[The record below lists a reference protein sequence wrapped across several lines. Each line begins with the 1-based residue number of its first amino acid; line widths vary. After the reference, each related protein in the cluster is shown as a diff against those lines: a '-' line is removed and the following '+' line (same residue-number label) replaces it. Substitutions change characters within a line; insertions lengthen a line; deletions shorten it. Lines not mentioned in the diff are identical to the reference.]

1 MYILTSPTQLTPQHT
16 IGGKASSNYTIGGK
30 ASNLFKLVSWGFNVP
45 KFVVIPQEVL
55 QPEHPA
61 SLQEILQEILAEF
74 PNIEFWAVRSSAVAE
89 DSAEQSF
96 AGQYESYLYVT
107 KENLLEKIQAVW
119 QSAEAERVKVYNS
132 LTPSPSPK
140 ERGTKEKALSFGEGL
155 GEAVKGGLAVIVQE
169 MIEADSAGVGFGI
182 NPVSGNK
189 REKVVS
195 AVWGLG
201 EGLVSGELDSDNFL
215 VGEDKNIQS
224 TIATKTNAVVFDTEA
239 KSGTKTIALPT
250 KKQNLPAL
258 NDEQL
263 HEISD
268 ILDRLFELYGKPQ
281 DIEFAV
287 KGGKIFLLQTRPITN
302 LHKILDKSET
312 YTLWDNSNII
322 ESYPHVTTPLTF
334 SFISKSY
341 EGAYK
346 LFAQYLG
353 VSKKMLRENER
364 VFSNTLGLINGRV
377 YYNLKTWYYMLAML
391 PSYRLNAGYM
401 EKMMGVKERF
411 DVPKSFFISKSSAW
425 WQVGKTVVLMLARF
439 RGLPTKRKK
448 FVNLVNETIAQ
459 YKTIDYKTKTAH
471 ELMSLYLDFEKTL
484 LQEWK
489 APLLNDFFA
498 MVYFG
503 RLQKLCEKYKL
514 NTTNPNIH
522 NDLLCGSSDIISTQP
537 IHRTIEIA
545 SFIAEKPH
553 LKELFLKKDENEIWQ
568 ILQLSIS
575 KDVDEVRKAEFEKGE
590 GFDFLKTLKYIHSY
604 IKDFGERCM
613 GELKLETISYTQEPA
628 QFIKILKSYV
638 QNNITTDKTSGK
650 IEEEIRAKAMQ
661 EVHKKLA
668 GKFWL
673 KWKFNSTLQKARE
686 LVSARENLRYERT
699 RAFGIVR
706 EIFTQIGKNFYANG
720 IIDHVRDIFYLSKEE
735 IFDYIEGKAITQ
747 NLKSLVALRQAEFE
761 HYRSLPAPAERFGT
775 YGAVYNA
782 NDFFNTD
789 KVQAIE
795 GDLKGIGC
803 CPGRVV
809 GKVRVVM
816 NPQEA
821 SSLDGDI
828 LVTHST
834 DPGWVVLFPSAS
846 AIIVERGSLLSHSA
860 IVAREMGKPCIV
872 GVTGLLKTLK
882 TGDTIEMDGSTGEI
896 KILS

>member
-1 MYILTSPTQLTPQHT
+1 MYILTAATELASQH
-16 IGGKASSNYTIGGK
+16 TIGGK
-30 ASNLFKLVSWGFNVP
+30 ASNLFKLVEWGFNVP
-45 KFVVIPQEVL
+45 KFIVIPQEVL
-55 QPEHPA
+55 APEHKA
-61 SLQEILQEILAEF
+61 TLQEILQEILQVF
-74 PNIEFWAVRSSAVAE
+74 PNTQFWAVRSSAVQE

-96 AGQYESYLYVT
+96 AGLYESYLYVT
-107 KENLLEKIQAVW
+107 KDQLLEKIQAVCL
-119 QSAEAERVKVYNS
+119 SADAERVRVYEARQS
-132 LTPSPSPK
+132 PEGEQIGIPSSGF
-140 ERGTKEKALSFGEGL
+140 RG
-155 GEAVKGGLAVIVQE
+155 GGLAVIVQE
-169 MIEADSAGVGFGI
+169 MIDADSAGVGFGI

-201 EGLVSGELDSDNFL
+201 EGLVSGELDADNFQIT
-215 VGEDKNIQS
+215 ERIITAQ
-224 TIATKTNAVVFDTEA
+224 TIADKTHSIVFDFEN
-239 KSGTKTIALPT
+239 KSGTKKIALPT
-250 KKQNLPAL
+250 EKQQVPVLSRIMLERIA
-258 NDEQL
+258 
-263 HEISD
+263 D
-268 ILDRLFELYGKPQ
+268 ILDKLFELYGKPQ

-287 KGGKIFLLQTRPITN
+287 RGGKLFLLQTRPITN
-302 LHKILDKSET
+302 LHKILDKNET

-322 ESYPHVTTPLTF
+322 ESYPNITTPLTF

-353 VSKKMLRENER
+353 VSKQMIKENER

-411 DVPKSFFISKSSAW
+411 EVPPSYFISKTSAW
-425 WQVGKTVVLMLARF
+425 WQIGKTVVQMIVRLRA
-439 RGLPTKRKK
+439 LPTQRKQ
-448 FVNLVNETIAQ
+448 FVKLVDETIKT
-459 YKTIDYKTKTAH
+459 YKSINYNAKTAH
-471 ELMSLYLDFEKTL
+471 ELMQLYLDFEKTL

-498 MVYFG
+498 MIYFG
-503 RLQKLCEKYKL
+503 RLQKFCEKHKL
-514 NTTNPNIH
+514 NATNPNIH

-545 SFIAEKPH
+545 TYILQNPF
-553 LKELFLKKDENEIWQ
+553 LKALFLSKNEQEIWRILHFSLNKGKDEAPPSDTHEEQ
-568 ILQLSIS
+568 GSELLT
-575 KDVDEVRKAEFEKGE
+575 V
-590 GFDFLKTLKYIHSY
+590 LKYVEKY
-604 IKDFGERCM
+604 IDDFGERCM
-613 GELKLETISYTQEPA
+613 GELKLETISYTQEPT

-638 QNNITTDKTSGK
+638 QNNITADKASGK
-650 IEEEIRAKAMQ
+650 IEDEIRSKAMR
-661 EVHKKLA
+661 EVGKKLA

-673 KWKFNSTLQKARE
+673 QWKFNNTLKKARE

-706 EIFTQIGKNFYANG
+706 EIFTQIGNNFYANG
-720 IIDHVRDIFYLSKEE
+720 IIENARDIFYLSKEE
-735 IFDYIEGKAITQ
+735 VFDYIEGKALTQ
-747 NLKSLVALRQAEFE
+747 NIKTLIALRKAEFAQ
-761 HYRSLPAPAERFGT
+761 YQNLPAPAERFAT

-782 NDFFNTD
+782 NDFFSTD
-789 KVQAIE
+789 KVEAME

-809 GKVRVVM
+809 GKVRVIL
-816 NPQEA
+816 NPMEA
-821 SSLDGDI
+821 SSLNGDI

-896 KILS
+896 KIIGTLTNLVLNHIET